1 MRIRAVCV
9 SPGRRHSLLFQLS
22 RADLC
27 SFRCDPRSLLAR
39 LAALFTLVTV
49 TLGGI
54 LPATVG
60 TASATTLE
68 IRVAASP
75 DDAEEFADGSM
86 YLTSSDL
93 ELIHDSSDQT
103 VGIRWAGLAIPK
115 GAMITAAYI
124 QFSAKED

>member
-27 SFRCDPRSLLAR
+27 NFRCDPHSLLVR
-39 LAALFTLVTV
+39 LAALLVWLTV
-49 TLGGI
+49 TLGS

-60 TASATTLE
+60 MASATTVDT
-68 IRVAASP
+68 RVALSS

-86 YLTSSDL
+86 YLNSSDL
-93 ELIHDSSDQT
+93 ELIHDSS
-103 VGIRWAGLAIPK
+103 
-115 GAMITAAYI
+115 
-124 QFSAKED
+124 